1 MKTRTLIALAVIA
14 GFAATAQAAGDKAS
28 SSTDKSSASAASG
41 ASADKSKSGSAAAGS
56 TSAGASHTGNAGADS
71 MFNALDK
78 NKDGFLS
85 REEVKG
91 SPHDKDFTTLDKN
104 KDGKLA
110 PEEHASAKEHQKD
123 NAASGATTTP
133 KSKY

>member
-28 SSTDKSSASAASG
+28 SGASSDKSSS
-41 ASADKSKSGSAAAGS
+41 SAAAG
-56 TSAGASHTGNAGADS
+56 ASQTGNAGADN

-85 REEVKG
+85 RDEVKG
-91 SPHDKDFTTLDKN
+91 TPHDKDFTTLDKD
-104 KDGKLA
+104 KDGKLT

-123 NAASGATTTP
+123 KAAAGGSAPSSARSGTDAQSSGAATTP